1 MAALAPEF
9 AELPETLQEA
19 LRKALAQHRLRVT
32 PLSRLGGGRSGAY
45 LYLVSASR
53 GNSPRLEHLIL
64 KLDRRNLHGPG
75 EVERHRM
82 ARTAAPVSFARD
94 HMPDLA
100 MEQVEYGD
108 SVVIFYTIA
117 GESLQGYRPLSAF
130 RSRRQFA
137 TIAQTVMGG
146 ILGEWNKGAIFE
158 QATHPRDLLTRWL
171 GYRLEEGGAIETFIE
186 EACRVRPE
194 TPGFLIED
202 VSYPNPLAYARDPG
216 LWSDARRID
225 SILGFQHG
233 DLNTGNILAKFSPRE
248 DQLDGYYLID
258 FALYKQQSHLLYDH
272 AYLELSHLLHFLP
285 QVSLT
290 KWASL
295 AAGFARSDLLDSDEV
310 PIELTGAAS
319 ISVLIRRAFQAWL
332 DKTHPSLTDDLWGQ
346 FLLAATAVGLNF
358 CNKKALTDR
367 ERLAALMHAAAH
379 LRRYFLRFEI
389 PLPAEAAAL
398 PITTEGRGAGPL
410 AVRPRTDPVHNLPA
424 EVAPVVGREEELRE
438 VVTTFENLESRLVSL
453 VGPGGIGKTR
463 VALRVAYQL
472 LGSFA
477 DGVFFV
483 SLAPVRSP
491 EGIPQAVAEALSFP
505 LSTEED
511 PDIQILNHLQRRR
524 LLLVMDN
531 FEHLLDGAAF
541 VQRILETAPR
551 VALLVTSRESLNLQA
566 ERVMRLSGLE
576 VGDWERTEE
585 ALGSSA
591 VQLFLQRAENVEP
604 GFTLQEDD
612 LPQLRG
618 ILRSV
623 EGNPLG
629 ILLAAAWVDV
639 LSPAEIE
646 KEIETSL
653 DFLQSEAP
661 DLPRRQRSLRAAFE
675 ASWSLLTPA
684 GQDLLQTLSVF
695 QGGFT
700 RQAGEEV
707 ARASVR
713 DLAALE
719 RKSLLHRDPDTGRF
733 WMHEGVRQYAEE
745 KLGDEGE
752 AREAADQAHGT
763 YFAGFVENR
772 WDDLR
777 GRRQLAAHREIKDD
791 IVNIRAAWRY
801 WVGKKDPD
809 GLSRFLDGFFL
820 VYDLH
825 GWHHEAVDLLAK
837 GAEALQGKPPDS
849 ESAVVKARATAIQGY
864 FTSLLGLP
872 EGGLRLAEG
881 AVATLRKM
889 DRRRERLIPLAC
901 LALNGAFLNRWEEVE
916 AASEEALEI
925 ARELGDVW
933 AEAGS
938 LAWLFFGAFRSGDL
952 EKAARL
958 VKQSLALYEE
968 QGDRVG
974 QTWPLVGLGALAV
987 TNGDLPEAQATYE
1000 RGLRNAEEIGYQRGR
1015 QLFHN
1020 NLGDVALRGGEIQE
1034 AEKHY
1039 LTSLAISEEL
1049 GQTREIVGTLYDLAK
1064 VKASSQEE
1072 ERAVE
1077 LLNLVL
1083 RHPASKQ
1090 YSALRRR
1097 AIEEEAN
1104 SLLRKLKD
1112 QLPSKAYDAARE
1124 HATGLELETVV
1135 EELLGR
1141 TPFRVPSKR

>member
-1 MAALAPEF
+1 MAELAPEF
-9 AELPETLQEA
+9 TELPENLQEA
-19 LRKALAQHRLRVT
+19 LREALARHGLRVT

-53 GNSPRLEHLIL
+53 ANPPRLEHLIL

-137 TIAQTVMGG
+137 TVAQTVMGG
-146 ILGEWNKGAIFE
+146 LLGEWNEGASFE

-194 TPGFLIED
+194 TPGLLIEG
-202 VSYPNPLAYARDPG
+202 VAYPNPLAYARDPD

-258 FALYKQQSHLLYDH
+258 FALYKPQSPLLYDH
-272 AYLELSHLLHFLP
+272 AYLELSHLLQLLP

-290 KWASL
+290 KWSSL
-295 AAGFARSDLLDSDEV
+295 AAGFARGDLLDADEV

-319 ISVLIRRAFQAWL
+319 ISILVRQAFQGWV
-332 DKTHPSLTDDLWGQ
+332 DKTHPSLGDDLWGQ

-358 CNKKALTDR
+358 CNKKALMDR
-367 ERLAALMHAAAH
+367 ERLAALIHAAAH
-379 LRRYFLRFEI
+379 LRRYFARFEI
-389 PLPAEAAAL
+389 PLPVEVAAL
-398 PITTEGRGAGPL
+398 PLTTEGRGERSL
-410 AVRPRTDPVHNLPA
+410 AVRRRTDPIHNLPA
-424 EVAPVVGREEELRE
+424 EVAPVVGREEELKE
-438 VVTTFENLESRLVSL
+438 VVTAFESLESRLVSL

-483 SLAPVRSP
+483 SLAPVTSP
-491 EGIPQAVAEALSFP
+491 DGIPQAVAEALSFP
-505 LSTEED
+505 FSTEED

-541 VQRILETAPR
+541 VQRILEIAPR
-551 VALLVTSRESLNLQA
+551 VALLVTSRERLSLQA
-566 ERVMRLSGLE
+566 EKVMHLSGLE
-576 VGDWERTEE
+576 VGEWEHTEA
-585 ALGSSA
+585 ALASSA

-612 LPQLRG
+612 LPELHG

-639 LSPAEIE
+639 LSPTEIA

-684 GQDLLQTLSVF
+684 DQDLLRTLSVF
-695 QGGFT
+695 QSGFT

-707 ARASVR
+707 TRASLR

-719 RKSLLHRDPDTGRF
+719 RKSLLHRDLDTGRF

-745 KLGDEGE
+745 KLGSEGD

-763 YFAGFVENR
+763 YFAAFVENR

-777 GRRQLAAHREIKDD
+777 GRRQQAAHGEIKDD

-801 WVGKKDPD
+801 WVGRKDPA

-825 GWHHEAVDLLAK
+825 GWHHEAVDLLARTV
-837 GAEALQGKPPDS
+837 EALQGKREDI
-849 ESAVVKARATAIQGY
+849 ESAVVEARATAIQGY
-864 FTSLLGLP
+864 FTSLLGSP
-872 EGGLRLAEG
+872 EEGLRLAQE
-881 AVATLRKM
+881 AVGTLRQM

-901 LALNGAFLNRWEEVE
+901 LALNGAFLNR
-916 AASEEALEI
+916 
-925 ARELGDVW
+925 
-933 AEAGS
+933 
-938 LAWLFFGAFRSGDL
+938 
-952 EKAARL
+952 
-958 VKQSLALYEE
+958 
-968 QGDRVG
+968 
-974 QTWPLVGLGALAV
+974 
-987 TNGDLPEAQATYE
+987 
-1000 RGLRNAEEIGYQRGR
+1000 
-1015 QLFHN
+1015 
-1020 NLGDVALRGGEIQE
+1020 
-1034 AEKHY
+1034 
-1039 LTSLAISEEL
+1039 
-1049 GQTREIVGTLYDLAK
+1049 
-1064 VKASSQEE
+1064 
-1072 ERAVE
+1072 
-1077 LLNLVL
+1077 
-1083 RHPASKQ
+1083 
-1090 YSALRRR
+1090 
-1097 AIEEEAN
+1097 
-1104 SLLRKLKD
+1104 
-1112 QLPSKAYDAARE
+1112 
-1124 HATGLELETVV
+1124 
-1135 EELLGR
+1135 
-1141 TPFRVPSKR
+1141 